1 MINNYEKYIVKS
13 PQKTLKEKERNL
25 ALKFLNGFEI
35 LDKKNQDLLKKPNN
49 PEYLHWE
56 SLERKSWLPKDK
68 KGFWF
73 LVKMMREYRKSN
85 TVITPFNDKG
95 YNQFSWVNLPR
106 FQNFLHEFDL
116 SINNDI
122 AVTKIINDQEKKFI
136 IRKSMIEEA
145 IASSQIEGAHTSR
158 KVAKEMIKSGREP
171 RNNHEQMIYNNYKA
185 MEEISKFKDE
195 NLSIDL
201 ILELH
206 KILTKNDKKLEKN
219 EIGQFRKE
227 EVCIT
232 DGEYCYHE
240 APNAEFVQEELTKL
254 IEFAN
259 KTFDAN
265 NMYFIHPIIKAIII
279 HFWIAYLHPFVDGN
293 GRLARCLFYWYML
306 KNKYK
311 IISYLP
317 ISRIIKK
324 APKQYGMSFVYSEQ
338 DGYDLTYFIDYNI
351 RVIQRARKELE
362 EYFIKQIQEEDGELE
377 MGKKFDLN
385 HRQIKALRTLKENKY
400 INLKGYLNLLGVSK
414 PTGIHDLKELKEK
427 GLVTS
432 KKIGRE
438 VRYYKTE
445 KIGKV

>member
-1 MINNYEKYIVKS
+1 MINNYEKYI
-13 PQKTLKEKERNL
+13 
-25 ALKFLNGFEI
+25 
-35 LDKKNQDLLKKPNN
+35 LKKPNKQSKEELEEFTIKFLTDRNIIEKANN

-56 SLERKSWLPKDK
+56 NLERKSWLPKNK
-68 KGFWF
+68 GGFWHSI
-73 LVKMMREYRKSN
+73 KKTRNWRKVN
-85 TVITPFNDKG
+85 IAIKPINEKE
-95 YNQFSWVNLPR
+95 NIRFSWINLAR

-116 SINNDI
+116 NINNDI
-122 AVTKIINDQEKKFI
+122 AVTKIINDQERKFI
-136 IRKSMIEEA
+136 IRKSVIEEA

-158 KVAKEMIKSGREP
+158 KVAKEMIKTGREP

-185 MEEISKFKDE
+185 MEEIAKFKDK

-219 EIGQFRKE
+219 EIGQFRKD

-232 DGEYCYHE
+232 DGEFCYHE
-240 APNAEFVQEELTKL
+240 APNAKFVQQELTKL

-259 KTFDAN
+259 KTFDEN
-265 NMYFIHPIIKAIII
+265 NMHFIHPIIKAIMM

-338 DGYDLTYFIDYNI
+338 DDYDLTYFIDYNI
-351 RVIQRARKELE
+351 RIIQRAQKELE
-362 EYFIKQIQEEDGELE
+362 EYFVKQIQDEDKEAE
-377 MGKKFDLN
+377 ISKKFDLN
-385 HRQIKALRTLKENKY
+385 NRQIKPIRTLEENKY
-400 INLKGYLNLLGVSK
+400 INLKGYLNLFGVSK
-414 PTGIHDLKELKEK
+414 PTGIQDLKELEQKEF
-427 GLVTS
+427 VTS
-432 KKIGRE
+432 KKVGRE